1 MSDSNRDPDDI
12 QADIARTRGRL
23 DETLSA
29 IERRL
34 EPSRLMDQGVDY
46 LRNHGAKTYFVNLG
60 ETAKQQQLPLAL
72 VGLGLA
78 WLMLSDRGRNRAGAS
93 YALDGPSTTRR
104 LKSGLDDVA
113 TSVKDTASD
122 LKNSLIDA
130 KNSIT
135 GKAHDARDSVAG
147 SADDARS
154 SLADARDRAAHTAA
168 DVRDKVSQTAR
179 NTAQTLSDTASAARE
194 QADRAATAARH
205 GAERVKDGWDNLVQD
220 QPLVIGA
227 IGLAVGA
234 VLAASAPRTRQEDR
248 LMGSASDH
256 LKDEAKAV
264 GREQLDQAKEVAAA
278 ATNAATDAAAK
289 KGDSQAASSSAS
301 TVPAKPMGTS
311 PGASPS
317 PSTTSGTSTI
327 ARTGATTTPGSSP
340 AVGSSSSPSPGTSVT
355 PGTSAGRSNDSST
368 PSTRTDAGTPAVKPG
383 SGPTLS
389 SHSLGGSPTADP
401 KTSAV
406 RPNLPAGAPS
416 LPDDLL
422 SSGSR
427 PASPSGSSPGISPAD
442 PSKKS

>member
-60 ETAKQQQLPLAL
+60 ETAKQQPLPLAL

-154 SLADARDRAAHTAA
+154 SLADARDRAA
-168 DVRDKVSQTAR
+168 Q
-179 NTAQTLSDTASAARE
+179 Q
-194 QADRAATAARH
+194 
-205 GAERVKDGWDNLVQD
+205 
-220 QPLVIGA
+220 
-227 IGLAVGA
+227 
-234 VLAASAPRTRQEDR
+234 
-248 LMGSASDH
+248 
-256 LKDEAKAV
+256 
-264 GREQLDQAKEVAAA
+264 GR
-278 ATNAATDAAAK
+278 
-289 KGDSQAASSSAS
+289 
-301 TVPAKPMGTS
+301 
-311 PGASPS
+311 
-317 PSTTSGTSTI
+317 
-327 ARTGATTTPGSSP
+327 
-340 AVGSSSSPSPGTSVT
+340 
-355 PGTSAGRSNDSST
+355 
-368 PSTRTDAGTPAVKPG
+368 
-383 SGPTLS
+383 
-389 SHSLGGSPTADP
+389 
-401 KTSAV
+401 AV
-406 RPNLPAGAPS
+406 RHPAGARI
-416 LPDDLL
+416 PDDL
-422 SSGSR
+422 
-427 PASPSGSSPGISPAD
+427 
-442 PSKKS
+442 